1 MANACIDVVDKEDDV
16 GAQNSDAKPGVMVPS
31 KVHLNEDKLFVQLGD
46 NKGSSVRWVQ
56 DIGVMNHMTSERAA
70 FSSLDIDVC
79 GTVHFSDGFVTAI
92 QGKGMILFKC
102 RNSAHKALD
111 GVYLIPRLTS
121 NIVSLGQLEEGDHKI
136 LLLHERLRI

>member
-1 MANACIDVVDKEDDV
+1 M
-16 GAQNSDAKPGVMVPS
+16 
-31 KVHLNEDKLFVQLGD
+31 
-46 NKGSSVRWVQ
+46 
-56 DIGVMNHMTSERAA
+56 GVMNHMTSEHAA

-79 GTVHFSDGFVTAI
+79 GTIHFSDGSVTPI
-92 QGKGMILFKC
+92 QGRGMILFKY

-136 LLLHERLRI
+136 PLLHERLKI